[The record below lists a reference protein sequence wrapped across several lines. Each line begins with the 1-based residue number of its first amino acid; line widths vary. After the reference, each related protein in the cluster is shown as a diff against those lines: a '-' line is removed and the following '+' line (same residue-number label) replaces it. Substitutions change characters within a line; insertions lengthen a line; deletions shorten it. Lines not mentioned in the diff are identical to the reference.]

1 MEWTTYLFLVIISA
15 VRGEFTSIFLVR
27 NSSYDNKAFLAS
39 KLISTSHYRSVF
51 DCAADCAKNHE
62 CKSTT
67 FNADTHICQLL
78 SAHKEAI
85 SNTTTKKTTG
95 WVYFEKLI
103 TTYNA
108 MPTTSTTTAVVTV
121 SPSSFNCSQWHYF
134 NGHWYFMDSTPR
146 TFNDSRTFCASKS
159 PSAYVIEVNSAAENI
174 WLVNLTST
182 QCHAAKEYWLN
193 AYDINNTKLFTWL
206 ESNTTAVYNNWVN
219 GEPSHVAETCIV
231 SNTMY
236 GGEWADITC
245 TYLRPVVCE
254 KNS

>member
-1 MEWTTYLFLVIISA
+1 MVQLFVYLSAIKCMFIIGLLKSSSQIWFRNQVYKLLAIQEHCCALNRKMEWTTYLFLVIISV
-15 VRGEFTSIFLVR
+15 VRGEFTSNFMVR

-103 TTYNA
+103 TTCRY
-108 MPTTSTTTAVVTV
+108 MHISTQIFVV
-121 SPSSFNCSQWHYF
+121 
-134 NGHWYFMDSTPR
+134 D
-146 TFNDSRTFCASKS
+146 KL
-159 PSAYVIEVNSAAENI
+159 E
-174 WLVNLTST
+174 LTS
-182 QCHAAKEYWLN
+182 QCFFV
-193 AYDINNTKLFTWL
+193 T
-206 ESNTTAVYNNWVN
+206 
-219 GEPSHVAETCIV
+219 
-231 SNTMY
+231 
-236 GGEWADITC
+236 
-245 TYLRPVVCE
+245 
-254 KNS
+254 